1 MTKKYVQP
9 AAGAQTLEERV
20 LIQAAPGAD
29 RRSIER
35 AKCVRPVDPDPD
47 PEMRDIDDHEI

>member
-9 AAGAQTLEERV
+9 AAGAQTLEEQV